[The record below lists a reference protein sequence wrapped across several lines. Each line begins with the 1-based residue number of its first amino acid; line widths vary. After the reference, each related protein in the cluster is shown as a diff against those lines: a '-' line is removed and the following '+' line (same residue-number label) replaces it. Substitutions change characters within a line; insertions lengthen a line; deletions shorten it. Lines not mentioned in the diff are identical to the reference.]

1 MKKKKIFIAINSL
14 EFGGIQK
21 SLVDFIYYL
30 KDKSEID
37 LFVWDKK
44 NANVVLPE
52 FVNVLKISAVKSVRR
67 ALQENGFFSFI
78 FFKSLCACFFK
89 KRWHFI
95 PSPSKKYDIAI
106 AYSHV
111 GALKYYIIDK
121 VSAKQKFA
129 FYHHGAY
136 VFDNRI
142 RLLDIEYYRKYDVVF
157 TVSQHIQDMLKKELA
172 ADIEFAVLPN
182 LIDIETIKKMGE
194 ENCSQMLLGNG
205 KKILTVGR
213 LSEEKNISKVLE
225 VCKELK
231 YKGFRFHW
239 YIVGDGPQKYDLLS
253 YINQNSLEDVC
264 TLCGSQANPYKYMQA
279 CDLYVQL
286 SKYEAQP
293 ITIQEVAVFGKPM
306 VLSKISGFESF
317 AAYLNNILLVEG
329 DASYIADC
337 IMHES
342 LSEQDNLDMIN
353 QLQSKSKSI
362 IDHYIFQ
369 DNK

>member
-1 MKKKKIFIAINSL
+1 MRKKSIFIAINSL

-37 LFVWDKK
+37 LLIWDKRSS
-44 NANVVLPE
+44 NTVLPD
-52 FVNVLKISAVKSVRR
+52 FVNVLKISTVKSVRR
-67 ALQENGFFSFI
+67 TLQENGFFSFE
-78 FFKSLCACFFK
+78 FFRSLCACFFK
-89 KRWHFI
+89 KRWSFI
-95 PSPSKKYDIAI
+95 SSPPRSYDIAI

-136 VFDNRI
+136 VFNNRI
-142 RLLDIEYYRKYDVVF
+142 RCLDIEYYKKYDIVF
-157 TVSQHIQDMLKKELA
+157 TVSKHIQDILERELSS
-172 ADIEFAVLPN
+172 DIKFALLPN
-182 LIDIETIKKMGE
+182 LINVENIKELGKQD
-194 ENCSQMLLGNG
+194 CPQMLREKG

-213 LSEEKNISKVLE
+213 LSDEKNILKVLE
-225 VCKELK
+225 VCKDLK

-239 YIVGDGPQKYDLLS
+239 YIVGDGPQKNDLIS
-253 YINQNSLEDVC
+253 YINHYSLEDVC

-329 DASYIADC
+329 NASYVADC

-342 LSEQDNLDMIN
+342 LSEQDNLDVIK
-353 QLQSKSKSI
+353 QLQNKCKSI

-369 DNK
+369 DN